1 MCGEMAGDSIA
12 LPLLMG
18 MGLDEYSMSS
28 SSILRTRT
36 LMSKLDTNEYA
47 RLADEAINQCVT
59 AGEVRALVK
68 ERLGEIN

>member
-1 MCGEMAGDSIA
+1 
-12 LPLLMG
+12 
-18 MGLDEYSMSS
+18 
-28 SSILRTRT
+28 
-36 LMSKLDTNEYA
+36 MSKLDTNECA